1 MIGIFDSGV
10 GGLTFVKALKK
21 ALPDYSFVYFGDTAR
36 VPYGNKDPET
46 IRRYSKE
53 AADFLLSKGANLI
66 VAACHTVSALAG
78 GDLREY
84 LSVPFFDVMNPLAET
99 VLNTSKNGRIGII
112 GTKSTIKSL
121 EHKNKLEE
129 YFFRHNNSHSFKKL
143 EIIEKACPL
152 FVPLIEEGFIK
163 RPETKKI
170 IRYYLRDLKLKNIDV
185 LVLACT
191 HYPLLRNK
199 IQSAVGKNAV
209 LIDPAEITVQ
219 AIIEFIKNN
228 PQLDAKL
235 SKDKQSQFFVSDDP
249 EKFANFGRAWLGENI
264 NTVKADLSLF

>member
-10 GGLTFVKALKK
+10 GGLTFIKALKK

-53 AADFLLSKGANLI
+53 AADFLLSKGADLI

-112 GTKSTIKSL
+112 GTRATIKSL
-121 EHKNKLEE
+121 AHKKKLEE
-129 YFFRHNNSHSFKKL
+129 CFSKSKGEYSFKKL
-143 EIIEKACPL
+143 EVFEIACPL
-152 FVPLIEEGFIK
+152 FVPLIEEGFAN

-170 IRYYLRDLKLKNIDV
+170 IRYYLRDLKLKNIDT

-191 HYPLLRNK
+191 HYPFLRK
-199 IQSAVGKNAV
+199 QIQSAMGKNAT

-219 AIIEFIKNN
+219 AIVEFIKKN
-228 PQLDAKL
+228 PELDQKL
-235 SKDKQSQFFVSDDP
+235 SKDRQCDFYVSDDP
-249 EKFANFGRAWLGENI
+249 ERFANFGRAWFGEAI
-264 NTVKADLSLF
+264 NVQKISF

>member
-10 GGLTFVKALKK
+10 GGLTFVKALRK

-46 IRRYSKE
+46 IRCYSKE
-53 AADFLLSKGANLI
+53 AADFLLSKGAEII

-78 GDLREY
+78 DSLREY

-99 VLNTSKNGRIGII
+99 VLKRSKNGRIGII
-112 GTKSTIKSL
+112 GTRATIKSL
-121 EHKNKLEE
+121 AHKNKLEE
-129 YFFRHNNSHSFKKL
+129 CFIKSKSPYPFKKL
-143 EIIEKACPL
+143 EIFEQACPL

-170 IRYYLRDLKLKNIDV
+170 IRYYLRDLKLKNIDT

-191 HYPLLRNK
+191 HYPLLK
-199 IQSAVGKNAV
+199 KQIQSAMGKNAA
-209 LIDPAEITVQ
+209 LIDPAEITVK

-228 PQLDAKL
+228 PQSDAKL

-249 EKFANFGRAWLGENI
+249 ERFANFGKTWLGESI
-264 NTVKADLSLF
+264 SAVKADLS

>member
-10 GGLTFVKALKK
+10 GGLTFVKALRK
-21 ALPDYSFVYFGDTAR
+21 ALPEYSFVYFGDTAR

-112 GTKSTIKSL
+112 GTRATIKSL
-121 EHKNKLEE
+121 AHKNKLEE
-129 YFFRHNNSHSFKKL
+129 CFSKSKGEYSFKKL
-143 EIIEKACPL
+143 EVFEQACPL
-152 FVPLIEEGFIK
+152 FVPLIEEGFAN

-191 HYPLLRNK
+191 HYPLLK
-199 IQSAVGKNAV
+199 KQIQSAMGKNAT
-209 LIDPAEITVQ
+209 LIDPAEIAVSQ
-219 AIIEFIKNN
+219 IAEYIKNN

-235 SKDKQSQFFVSDDP
+235 SKDRRYDFYVSDDP
-249 EKFANFGRAWLGENI
+249 EKFANFGKAWLGENI
-264 NTVKADLSLF
+264 KVQKTVL

>member
-21 ALPDYSFVYFGDTAR
+21 VLPDYSFVYFGDTAR

-46 IRRYSKE
+46 IRCYSKE
-53 AADFLLSKGANLI
+53 AADFLLSKDADLI

-84 LSVPFFDVMNPLAET
+84 LSVPFFDVMDALAEP
-99 VLNTSKNGRIGII
+99 VLKTSKNGRIGII
-112 GTKSTIKSL
+112 GTRSTIKSL
-121 EHKNKLEE
+121 AHKKKLEE
-129 YFFRHNNSHSFKKL
+129 CFSKSKGAYSFKKL
-143 EIIEKACPL
+143 EVFEIACPL
-152 FVPLIEEGFIK
+152 FVPLIEEGFAN

-191 HYPLLRNK
+191 HYPLLRK
-199 IQSAVGKNAV
+199 QIQSAMGKNAT

-219 AIIEFIKNN
+219 AIVEFIKKN
-228 PQLDAKL
+228 PELDQKL
-235 SKDKQSQFFVSDDP
+235 SKDRQCDFYVSDDP
-249 EKFANFGRAWLGENI
+249 ERFANFGRMWLGEAI
-264 NTVKADLSLF
+264 KVQKTRLS

>member
-1 MIGIFDSGV
+1 MRMIGIFDSGV
-10 GGLTFVKALKK
+10 GGLTFVKALRK

-84 LSVPFFDVMNPLAET
+84 LSVPFFDVMDSLAEPVIKAT
-99 VLNTSKNGRIGII
+99 KNGRIGII

-121 EHKNKLEE
+121 AHKNKLEE
-129 YFFRHNNSHSFKKL
+129 CFSKSKGEYSFKKL
-143 EIIEKACPL
+143 EVFEIACPL

-191 HYPLLRNK
+191 HYPLLRK
-199 IQSAVGKNAV
+199 QIQSAMGKNAT
-209 LIDPAEITVQ
+209 LIDPAEIAVSQ
-219 AIIEFIKNN
+219 IAEYIKNN

-249 EKFANFGRAWLGENI
+249 ERFANFGRVWLGENI
-264 NTVKADLSLF
+264 NAVKVDLS

>member
-1 MIGIFDSGV
+1 MVGIFDSGV
-10 GGLTFVKALKK
+10 GGLTFVKALKS
-21 ALPDYSFVYFGDTAR
+21 ALPNYSFVYFGDTAR

-46 IRRYSKE
+46 IKRYSKE
-53 AADFLLSKGANLI
+53 AADFLLSKGADVI

-78 GDLREY
+78 DSLREN
-84 LSVPFFDVMNPLAET
+84 LKVPFFDVMNPLAET

-121 EHKNKLEE
+121 AHKNKLEE
-129 YFFRHNNSHSFKKL
+129 CFSKSKGEYSFKKL
-143 EIIEKACPL
+143 EVFEQACPL

-170 IRYYLRDLKLKNIDV
+170 IRYYLRDLKLKNIDT

-191 HYPLLRNK
+191 HYPLLNK
-199 IQSAVGKNAV
+199 QIQSAMGKNAA
-209 LIDPAEITVQ
+209 LIDPAEITVK

-249 EKFANFGRAWLGENI
+249 ERFANFGKMWLDENI
-264 NTVKADLSLF
+264 KVQKARFS

>member
-10 GGLTFVKALKK
+10 GGLTFVKALRAK
-21 ALPDYSFVYFGDTAR
+21 LPDYSFVYFGDTAR

-53 AADFLLSKGANLI
+53 AADYLLSKGADLI

-78 GDLREY
+78 EDLREY
-84 LSVPFFDVMNPLAET
+84 LSVPFFDVMDSLAQP
-99 VLNTSKNGRIGII
+99 VLKASKNGRIGII

-121 EHKNKLEE
+121 AHKKKLEE
-129 YFFRHNNSHSFKKL
+129 YFSKNKGSYSFKNL
-143 EIIEKACPL
+143 EIFEKACPL

-185 LVLACT
+185 LILACT
-191 HYPLLRNK
+191 HYPLLK
-199 IQSAVGKNAV
+199 KQIQSAMGKNAT
-209 LIDPAEITVQ
+209 LIDPAEIAVEQ
-219 AIIEFIKNN
+219 IADFIRKN

-235 SKDKQSQFFVSDDP
+235 RKSGQSQFFVSDNP
-249 EKFANFGRAWLGENI
+249 ERFANFGKMWLGENI
-264 NTVKADLSLF
+264 SVNKIDLT

>member
-21 ALPDYSFVYFGDTAR
+21 VLPDYSFVYFGDTAR

-46 IRRYSKE
+46 ISRYSKE

-112 GTKSTIKSL
+112 GTRATIKSL
-121 EHKNKLEE
+121 AHKNKLEE
-129 YFFRHNNSHSFKKL
+129 CFSKSKGEYSFKKL
-143 EIIEKACPL
+143 EVFEIACPL
-152 FVPLIEEGFIK
+152 FVPLIEEGFAN

-170 IRYYLRDLKLKNIDV
+170 IRYYLRNLKLKNIDV

-191 HYPLLRNK
+191 HYPLLRK
-199 IQSAVGKNAV
+199 QIQSAMGKNAT

-219 AIIEFIKNN
+219 AIVEFIKKN
-228 PQLDAKL
+228 PELDQKL
-235 SKDKQSQFFVSDDP
+235 SKDRQSQFFVSDDP
-249 EKFANFGRAWLGENI
+249 EKFANFGKAWLGENI
-264 NTVKADLSLF
+264 SVVKADLS

>member
-21 ALPDYSFVYFGDTAR
+21 VLPDYSFVYFGDTAR

-53 AADFLLSKGANLI
+53 AADFLLSKDADLI

-112 GTKSTIKSL
+112 GTRATIKSL
-121 EHKNKLEE
+121 AHKKKLEE
-129 YFFRHNNSHSFKKL
+129 CFSKSKGEYSFKKL
-143 EIIEKACPL
+143 EVFEIACPL

-191 HYPLLRNK
+191 HYPLLRK
-199 IQSAVGKNAV
+199 QIQSAMGKNAT

-219 AIIEFIKNN
+219 AIVEFIKKN
-228 PQLDAKL
+228 PELDQKL
-235 SKDKQSQFFVSDDP
+235 SKDRQCDFYVSDDP
-249 EKFANFGRAWLGENI
+249 EKFANFGKAWLGENI
-264 NTVKADLSLF
+264 SVVKADLS